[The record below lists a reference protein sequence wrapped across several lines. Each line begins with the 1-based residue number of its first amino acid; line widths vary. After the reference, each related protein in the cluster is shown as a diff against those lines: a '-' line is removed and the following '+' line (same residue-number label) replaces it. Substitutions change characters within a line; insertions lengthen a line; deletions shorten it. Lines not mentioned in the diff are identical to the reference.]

1 MERLINVDLADVW
14 SEDDRYVMTLAWGDR
29 VEVTGET
36 ADHVE
41 IVRTT
46 FRAEADLSRRPRR
59 VRGRIKKRRGRRL
72 LATAAELSI
81 LRADFVDVQQGDGA
95 VLETP
100 GGSVVLIDGGDNK
113 LFARYL
119 AGRFRGTSDAEP
131 KEIDA
136 IVVTHGDAD
145 HFSGLSEIADS
156 EGLTD
161 RPHKQL
167 FLHPR
172 RVFHNGLVK
181 RPSSRKETELLGPT
195 VRGPDGPVIVGLV
208 DELRDVPDSEMN
220 RDFKRWKQALLH
232 WARRGPIEIRRL
244 QRGDD
249 QAFDFLAGES
259 VAVQVLGPLTEQ
271 IRGQTG
277 LRFLGEPLRR
287 FGHRPSGRR
296 RFGAPSASH
305 TINGHSIVLRVTFG
319 SWNLLFAGDLNEQAE
334 ETLAADHDARAIDLR
349 SEVLKV
355 PHHGSA
361 DYLPDF
367 LRAVAPIVSVVSSG
381 DESARKEYIH
391 PRATL
396 MAGLGRYARIEEP
409 VVFVTELVAFFAA
422 RGWAQLT
429 DDQDADERVRRGPPF
444 YAFSREAWGTVRVRT
459 DGERLLVFTDSGL
472 PKMKEA
478 YVFRLGDGGAA
489 EPQEPV
495 RA

>member
-1 MERLINVDLADVW
+1 MERLIAVDLADVW
-14 SEDDRYVMTLAWGDR
+14 DEAGDYVMTLAWGDR

-46 FRAEADLSRRPRR
+46 FRAERDLSRRPRQ
-59 VRGRIKKRRGRRL
+59 VRGRIKKRRGVNA
-72 LATAAELSI
+72 LATRAQLRI

-119 AGRFRGTSDAEP
+119 AGRFRDTSDAAP
-131 KEIDA
+131 KEVDA

-145 HFSGLSEIADS
+145 HFSGLSFIADS
-156 EGLTD
+156 EALRD

-172 RVFHNGLVK
+172 RIFHNGLVK
-181 RPSSRKETELLGPT
+181 RPSSRRETELLGPT
-195 VRGPDGPVIVGLV
+195 VRGPNGPVAVGLV
-208 DELRDVPDSEMN
+208 DELRDVDDSEMN
-220 RDFKRWKQALLH
+220 APFKRWKRTLAH
-232 WARRGPIEIRRL
+232 WARRGPIEVRRL

-249 QAFDFLAGES
+249 AAFGFLAAEG
-259 VAVQVLGPLTEQ
+259 VGVQVLGPLTQ
-271 IRGQTG
+271 QVGGQAG
-277 LRFLGEPLRR
+277 LPFLGAPQRR
-287 FGHRPSGRR
+287 FGHRPSSRR
-296 RFGAPSASH
+296 RFGSPSASH

-319 SWNLLFAGDLNEQAE
+319 EWNLLFAGDLNEQAE
-334 ETLAADHDARAIDLR
+334 ESLLAEHEARRIDLR

-367 LRAVAPIVSVVSSG
+367 LKAVAPIVSVVSSG

-396 MAGLGRYARIEEP
+396 MAGLGRHARIEEP

-429 DDQDADERVRRGPPF
+429 DDQDPDERVRRGPPF
-444 YAFSREAWGTVRVRT
+444 YGFSREAWGTVRVRT
-459 DGERLLVFTDSGL
+459 DGVRLLVFTDSGL

-478 YVFRLGDGGAA
+478 YVFTLGADGGAT
-489 EPQEPV
+489 PQEPIRV
-495 RA
+495 